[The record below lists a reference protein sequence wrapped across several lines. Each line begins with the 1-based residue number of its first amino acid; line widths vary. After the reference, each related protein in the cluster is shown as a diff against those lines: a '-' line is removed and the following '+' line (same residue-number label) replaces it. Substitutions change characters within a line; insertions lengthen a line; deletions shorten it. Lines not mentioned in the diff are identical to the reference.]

1 MSGPTP
7 EVERDACSVLS
18 TDAGES
24 AYGTAADAS
33 SWVCLEQP
41 GPWGRVV
48 ASDSHLDPALGGRLD
63 KAVSK
68 AGGRFALIRTPGAH
82 PDDARHPRNRTV
94 LVSSVVGAGWTLRGQ
109 LSDSGQLE
117 ALDVGALARGDREQ
131 VLASMPALAPD
142 PTTYLLL
149 CTNGRRDVCCAV
161 RGRPVALAAAAA
173 RPGQVWET
181 SHTGGH
187 RFAPTGV
194 LLPSGATLARLDAD
208 LAVTALDA
216 AAHAQLPAVLHG
228 PEHDRGASGL
238 AAPERAAVSMVRQ
251 ITGEVGLY
259 LLLADPAERIDE
271 TVWRVVVR
279 HVDGRSWSMTVSRGV
294 LGPDRPESC
303 AKPAVPQV
311 GWAVTMREGTIFG

>member
-1 MSGPTP
+1 MSRPTP
-7 EVERDACSVLS
+7 AAAPDACSVLS
-18 TDAGES
+18 TQAGES
-24 AYGTAADAS
+24 AYGSAADAS
-33 SWVCLEQP
+33 SWVALEQP

-48 ASDSHLDPALGGRLD
+48 ATDSHLDPLLGARLD
-63 KAVSK
+63 AALSG
-68 AGGRFALIRTPGAH
+68 AGGRFALIRRPGAH
-82 PDDARHPRNRTV
+82 PDDDQHRGTRTV
-94 LVSSVVGAGWTLRGQ
+94 LVASVIGAGWTLRGQ
-109 LSDSGQLE
+109 LADPSELE
-117 ALDVGALARGDREQ
+117 ALDVGALARGDRGQ

-208 LAVTALDA
+208 LAVTALDGA
-216 AAHAQLPAVLHG
+216 AAGQLPAVLHG

-238 AAPERAAVSMVRQ
+238 APPERAAVSVVRQ
-251 ITGEVGLY
+251 FTGEVGLH
-259 LLLADPAERIDE
+259 LLSADPAERIDA
-271 TVWRVVVR
+271 TDWRVVVR
-279 HVDGRSWSMTVSRGV
+279 HVDGRSWPLTVSRGV

-311 GWAVTMREGTIFG
+311 GWAATVREGNTLG